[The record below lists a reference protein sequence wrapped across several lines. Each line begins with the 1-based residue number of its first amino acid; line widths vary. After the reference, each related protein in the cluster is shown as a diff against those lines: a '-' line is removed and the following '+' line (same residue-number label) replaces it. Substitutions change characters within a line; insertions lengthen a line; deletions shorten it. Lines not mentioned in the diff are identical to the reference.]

1 MNRLLALLFYL
12 MSCLPAAAGV
22 PCSLP
27 FNLQNG
33 QPADA
38 TQVMANYNAL
48 VSCFGN
54 AAAAGVN
61 NDITQITGLTTP
73 LAPAFGGTQTFVANA
88 SSTGSANAQSISAT
102 TPTGFI
108 LTRGFTVA
116 FIPGFSNT
124 DATTLSVSGSTPT
137 PIFRRTSDG
146 IFPLVGGEI
155 IASTWTVAT
164 YDGTQFQLLGGV
176 VQVPIGTVLDTTTAV
191 ADPGFVLMQG
201 QCLSTTGAFHA
212 LWLKM
217 GSPGTGTCAAGQFP
231 IPDGRGRVVAMIDSG
246 GSGRISA
253 AGGNFDGT
261 LMYNSGGNQNHTLIV
276 NEIPAGLFA
285 SVSGTLTGSASGTL
299 TGGTSAAVTGQGSE
313 IVVATGGGGA
323 IQFSTLPTAGLSV
336 SVSGTLASSDSGTL
350 TGSAGGGGAAH
361 TILQPTLML
370 NRQVKY

>member
-1 MNRLLALLFYL
+1 MNKLLALLFYL

-22 PCSLP
+22 PCALP

-48 VSCFGN
+48 VSCLGN

-73 LAPAFGGTQTFVANA
+73 LAPSFGGTQTFVANA
-88 SSTGSANAQSISAT
+88 SSTGTANAQSIAAT

-155 IASTWTVAT
+155 IASTWTVVT
-164 YDGTQFQLLGGV
+164 YDGVQFQLLGGV

-201 QCLSTTGAFHA
+201 QCLSTTGPFHA

-217 GSPGTGTCAAGQFP
+217 GSPGVGTCAAGQFRMV
-231 IPDGRGRVVAMIDSG
+231 DARGRIVAMIDSG
-246 GSGRISA
+246 GSGRITA
-253 AGGNFDGT
+253 GGGNFDGT
-261 LMYNSGGNQNHTLIV
+261 VMFNSGGSQSHTLIV
-276 NEIPAGLFA
+276 NEIPAGIPA
-285 SVSGTLTGSASGTL
+285 TVSGTLTGSASGTL
-299 TGGTSAAVTGQGSE
+299 TGSTSSAVTGQGSE
-313 IVVATGGGGA
+313 QVVAAGGFGA
-323 IQFSTLPTAGLSV
+323 VAFSTLPLAALSA

-350 TGSAGGGGAAH
+350 SGSADGAGGTH